1 MWEYFQNG
9 GHLMIPLLACSVVSM
24 AVILERAIF
33 WIKCPNISNLD
44 TLIKAMSTHESGKSI
59 ISKNLKTANL
69 NDFEKKLLN
78 SISDSKTKPV
88 DAFII
93 STHDSIKE
101 MSRGMLILSTIITL
115 APLLGI
121 LGTVVG
127 IIESFNAIG
136 ATSQASPQIVSKGIA
151 QALATTA
158 GGLSIAIVTLVPFNY
173 FQNRINQYC
182 DSIDSISSTLRQ

>member
-9 GHLMIPLLACSVVSM
+9 GYLMVPLLVCSVVSIT
-24 AVILERAIF
+24 VILERIVF
-33 WIKCPNISNLD
+33 WIKCPNISNID
-44 TLIKAMSTHESGKSI
+44 TLIKAMSTLESGKSI
-59 ISKNLKTANL
+59 ISENLKTANL

-78 SISDSKTKPV
+78 SISDSKTNPV
-88 DAFII
+88 DNFII

-182 DSIDSISSTLRQ
+182 DTLDSISSTLRQ

>member
-9 GHLMIPLLACSVVSM
+9 GYLMVPLLVCSVVSIT
-24 AVILERAIF
+24 VILERIVF
-33 WIKCPNISNLD
+33 WIKCPNISNID
-44 TLIKAMSTHESGKSI
+44 TLIKAMGTLESGKSI
-59 ISKNLKTANL
+59 ISENLKTANL

-78 SISDSKTKPV
+78 SISDSKTNPV
-88 DAFII
+88 DNFII

-158 GGLSIAIVTLVPFNY
+158 GGLSIAIVTLIPFNY

-182 DSIDSISSTLRQ
+182 DTLDSISSTLRQ